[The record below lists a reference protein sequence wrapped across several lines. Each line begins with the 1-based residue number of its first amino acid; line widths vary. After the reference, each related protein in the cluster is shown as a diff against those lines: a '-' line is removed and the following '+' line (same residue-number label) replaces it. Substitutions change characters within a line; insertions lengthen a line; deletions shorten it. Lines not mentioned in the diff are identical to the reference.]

1 MSLWLV
7 YHWAGNSKAQII
19 FLIFLLMVIA
29 VELARRQSVKFNK
42 MVLKVMLPLMR
53 KSEIKGVAG
62 VTPLI
67 ISVNILTLFPT
78 WIVNLSLWFLAF
90 ADPIASLF
98 GVLFG
103 RTKLIS
109 GKSLEGSAAAFVV
122 CSMITYLT
130 YSQVIVDVFMFGLFG
145 ALAELLPIGPLDD
158 NLTMPLA
165 TAMLLLG
172 YSILA

>member
-1 MSLWLV
+1 
-7 YHWAGNSKAQII
+7 
-19 FLIFLLMVIA
+19 MVIA

-109 GKSLEGSAAAFVV
+109 GKSLEGSAAAFIV

-158 NLTMPLA
+158 NLTMPLV

-172 YSILA
+172 YSVLA